1 MPFRFRLKPLLKH
14 REFKLR
20 EAQSALGM
28 AESLKMEIQGNIDR
42 LVERISTERD
52 QFEKEQEKGIETGRY
67 IYFKNHLDIL
77 ERDLL
82 LLRGELVKAVK
93 EVEFRKVVM
102 IDCDKSVKVLEN
114 METREKESYRLMQA
128 RKDQKK
134 LDDVAVFKDYRDRPG
149 KGGK

>member
-42 LVERISTERD
+42 LVERISTERN

>member
-42 LVERISTERD
+42 LVERIAVERD
-52 QFEKEQEKGIETGRY
+52 QFEKEQQMGIETGRY
-67 IYFKNHLDIL
+67 LYFKNHLDIL

-82 LLRGELVKAVK
+82 LLRSELVKAAK